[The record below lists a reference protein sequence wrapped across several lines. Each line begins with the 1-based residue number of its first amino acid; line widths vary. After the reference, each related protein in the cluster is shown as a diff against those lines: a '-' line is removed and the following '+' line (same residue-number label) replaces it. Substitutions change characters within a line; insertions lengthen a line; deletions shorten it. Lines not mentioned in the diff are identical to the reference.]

1 MCKNIANERKEKFFS
16 NCRVQLC
23 FMQKHCKRAQGKVL
37 FKLPSAAMFY
47 AKTLQTS
54 ARKSSFQIA
63 EYSYVLCKGKKK
75 KPFLY
80 LR

>member
-1 MCKNIANERKEKFFS
+1 FYSKKTLQTSARKSSFTKLD
-16 NCRVQLC
+16 RVL
-23 FMQKHCKRAQGKVL
+23 
-37 FKLPSAAMFY
+37 AMFY

-54 ARKSSFQIA
+54 ARKSSFRIA
-63 EYSYVLCKGKKK
+63 ECSYVLCKGKKK